1 MPHARY
7 EAHAFSQWATAHD
20 SEPSYRHIV
29 RTWRDRGPVTP
40 RMVFE
45 MLAPKAR
52 NATQEIA
59 WVVSVDIYATLV
71 DIHEVARGARDQV
84 DIEIPVALE
93 TVLRD
98 GTNYFV
104 LVHNHPSGSAMPS
117 ESDGDLTFT
126 MAEAAS
132 VAGLVLLDH
141 VVLGR
146 DREYF
151 SFYEG
156 SLCRIR

>member
-1 MPHARY
+1 VLHAQAGSGGRSHY
-7 EAHAFSQWATAHD
+7 SAHD
-20 SEPSYRHIV
+20 SGYRGLV
-29 RTWRDRGPVTP
+29 RTWRDRGPVGP
-40 RMVFE
+40 RMIAD
-45 MLAPKAR
+45 MLAKKAGE
-52 NATQEIA
+52 ATQEIA
-59 WVVSVDIYATLV
+59 WIVTVDLYATLV
-71 DIHEVARGARDQV
+71 NVHEVARGARDTV
-84 DIEIPVALE
+84 EVEIPVALE
-93 TVLRD
+93 AVLGD
-98 GTNYFV
+98 GVNYFA

-117 ESDGDLTFT
+117 EDDGLLTGT

-156 SLCRIR
+156 QLCRIR